1 VTVTERVAE
10 RAAETPLPRPVA
22 ELPTPALLLD
32 LDVLEANLA
41 RMQARCDELG
51 VALRPHAKT
60 HKSADVAR
68 RQRAHGARGLTV
80 ATLAEARY
88 FADAG
93 FDDLTWAFPVVLSR
107 LAEARELAERVT
119 LRLLVDTPEAV
130 AALEAAGHPFHVF
143 LEVDCGQHR
152 SGVDPHGQRMAELAR
167 RLADS
172 RALVFDGLLT
182 HSGHS
187 YGAANAAEAAA
198 VGEAERRLMAELAER
213 LRGEGVPVPAVSVG
227 STPAMSHVADL
238 SGVDEARPGNYVF
251 YDGTQVA
258 IGSCSPSDVAVT
270 VLAGVV
276 SSQPGADH
284 SVIDAGALAL
294 SKDPGPTHLPGG
306 SPWAMGAV
314 FEDLAAARAGRPSLR
329 HRVTGVSQEHG
340 VVSGRLP
347 VGTLLRVLPN
357 HSCLAVPNFD
367 AYWVMRGEEVVDR
380 WPIHRGRD

>member
-1 VTVTERVAE
+1 MVAADP
-10 RAAETPLPRPVA
+10 RAVA

-32 LDVLEANLA
+32 LDVLEANLG
-41 RMQARCDELG
+41 RMQRRCDELG

-68 RQRAHGARGLTV
+68 LQREHGARGLTV

-107 LAEARELAERVT
+107 LAEARELAEGVT

-130 AALEAAGHPFHVF
+130 AALEESGHPFHVF
-143 LEVDCGQHR
+143 LEVDSGQHR
-152 SGVDPHGQRMAELAR
+152 SGVDPGSERAVELAR
-167 RLADS
+167 RLAESS
-172 RALVFDGLLT
+172 RLAFDGLLT

-187 YGAANAAEAAA
+187 YAATRPAEAAA
-198 VGEAERRLMAELAER
+198 VGEEERRLIVELAER
-213 LRGEGVPVPAVSVG
+213 LRGEGMEVPTVSVG

-238 SGVDEARPGNYVF
+238 AGVDEARPGNYVF
-251 YDGTQVA
+251 YDGTQA
-258 IGSCSPSDVAVT
+258 ALGSCEPGDAAVT
-270 VLAGVV
+270 ILAGVV

-294 SKDPGPTHLPGG
+294 SKDAGPTHLGEG
-306 SPWAMGAV
+306 WPWAMGAV
-314 FEDLAAARAGRPSLR
+314 FEDLASYRAGRPSLR
-329 HRVTGVSQEHG
+329 LRVTGMSQEHG
-340 VVSGRLP
+340 VVAGQLP
-347 VGTLLRVLPN
+347 VGTRLRVLPN

-367 AYWVMRGEEVVDR
+367 GYWVVRGEEVVDR
-380 WPIHRGRD
+380 WPIHHGRD

>member
-1 VTVTERVAE
+1 MTESRTGSRTTERTV
-10 RAAETPLPRPVA
+10 

-32 LDVLEANLA
+32 LDVLTANVA
-41 RMQARCDELG
+41 RMQGRCDELG

-68 RQRAHGARGLTV
+68 LQRQHGARGLTV
-80 ATLAEARY
+80 ATLSEARY

-130 AALEAAGHPFHVF
+130 AALEESGHPFHVF

-152 SGVDPHGQRMAELAR
+152 SGVDPRADRAVELAR

-172 RALVFDGLLT
+172 SRLAFDGLLT

-187 YGAANAAEAAA
+187 YAATTAAEAAA
-198 VGEAERRLMAELAER
+198 VGEEERRVTSELAER

-227 STPAMSHVADL
+227 STPAMSHAADL

-251 YDGTQVA
+251 YDGTQAA
-258 IGSCSPSDVAVT
+258 IGSCAPADVAVT
-270 VLAGVV
+270 VLASVV
-276 SSQPGADH
+276 SSQPGAEH

-294 SKDPGPTHLPGG
+294 SKDPGPAHLPGG
-306 SPWAMGAV
+306 FPWAMGAV
-314 FEDLAAARAGRPSLR
+314 CEDLAAYRAGRPSTRL
-329 HRVTGVSQEHG
+329 RVTGLSQEHG
-340 VVSGRLP
+340 VVSGRLAL
-347 VGTLLRVLPN
+347 GTRLRILPN
-357 HSCLAVPNFD
+357 HSCLAVPCFD
-367 AYWVMRGEEVVDR
+367 GYWVVRGDEVVDR
-380 WPIHRGRD
+380 WPIHRGRE

>member
-1 VTVTERVAE
+1 VGQPA
-10 RAAETPLPRPVA
+10 A

-32 LDVLEANLA
+32 LDVLAANVA
-41 RMQARCDELG
+41 RMQRRCAELG

-68 RQRAHGARGLTV
+68 LQRQHGARGLTV
-80 ATLAEARY
+80 ATLSEARY

-130 AALEAAGHPFHVF
+130 AALEASGHPFHVF

-152 SGVDPHGQRMAELAR
+152 SGVDPRSERAVELAR
-167 RLADS
+167 RLAAS
-172 RALVFDGLLT
+172 PLLLFDGLLT

-187 YGAANAAEAAA
+187 YAATSPAEAAA
-198 VGEAERRLMAELAER
+198 VGEEERRLIVELAER
-213 LRGEGVPVPAVSVG
+213 LRGEGVAVPAVSVG

-251 YDGTQVA
+251 YDGTQAA
-258 IGSCSPSDVAVT
+258 IGSCAPGDAAVT
-270 VLAGVV
+270 ILASVV
-276 SSQPGADH
+276 SSQPGAGH

-294 SKDPGPTHLPGG
+294 SKDAGPTHLPGG

-314 FEDLAAARAGRPSLR
+314 FEDLAAYRAGRPSPRL
-329 HRVTGVSQEHG
+329 RVTGLSQEHG

-357 HSCLAVPNFD
+357 HSCLAVPCFD
-367 AYWVMRGEEVVDR
+367 GYWVVRGEEVVDR